1 MSWLVIAASPLPQ
14 LTANG
19 VGYDTSRRPTGIR
32 PGTLLFNIYTSALPT
47 TVSIKY
53 AYANDLAFMHADED
67 WQKVEGVL
75 RKDMA
80 TLGEY
85 LQNGKLKLSTTKAV
99 LAALYLNNKEAKHEL
114 KVDHNNETL
123 PSCFGPTYL
132 GVTLD
137 RTLTYRRHLESLRR
151 KLTSHVVRLR
161 WLALFVAA
169 VLTPA
174 SLTLPSTTD
183 CEL

>member
-67 WQKVEGVL
+67 
-75 RKDMA
+75 
-80 TLGEY
+80 
-85 LQNGKLKLSTTKAV
+85 
-99 LAALYLNNKEAKHEL
+99 
-114 KVDHNNETL
+114 
-123 PSCFGPTYL
+123 
-132 GVTLD
+132 
-137 RTLTYRRHLESLRR
+137 
-151 KLTSHVVRLR
+151 
-161 WLALFVAA
+161 
-169 VLTPA
+169 
-174 SLTLPSTTD
+174 
-183 CEL
+183 